1 MKFIRFFW
9 FFKYCFDFEIK
20 DSLKYTHY
28 GEVYKRV
35 DMRAEV
41 GLKTRY
47 IHITSEVS
55 DGNSNGGHVKVSEL
69 NVHVIDHG
77 SAIKRS

>member
-1 MKFIRFFW
+1 
-9 FFKYCFDFEIK
+9 
-20 DSLKYTHY
+20 
-28 GEVYKRV
+28 
-35 DMRAEV
+35 MRAEV

-55 DGNSNGGHVKVSEL
+55 EGNSNGGHVKVSEL